1 MKIALGCDHGGIV
14 LKDSILKTLDERNI
28 EVVDYGTDS
37 ADSVDYPIYAEKVAM
52 AVQSGECE
60 LGILLCGTGIGMSIA
75 ANKFKGIRAAAVS
88 DIFAAKATREHNDSN
103 VLALGGRL
111 VSPEFAS
118 SILAAWLDA
127 SFAGGR
133 HLKRVDMVRQIEDT
147 NFK

>member
-14 LKDSILKTLDERNI
+14 LKDSVLKTLDERNI